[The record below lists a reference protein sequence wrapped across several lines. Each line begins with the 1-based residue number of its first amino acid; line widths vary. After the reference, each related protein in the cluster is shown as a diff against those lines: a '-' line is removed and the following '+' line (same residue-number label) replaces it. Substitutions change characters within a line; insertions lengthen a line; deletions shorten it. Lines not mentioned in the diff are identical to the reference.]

1 MKKIITSLIV
11 SALSVGSL
19 YGKYSDANTDYTNAK
34 VDFSTKIDALDSL
47 QAINGIICFT
57 QHLRPDLMV
66 NKGNYSALIDSK
78 LCAKNKSTD
87 QKTKNDYVIA
97 NVTRKSNTSSQIMNM
112 WIPKDNVKVRMEVTK
127 EVSDADPFGQF
138 NITWQAFNTNEI
150 PEGKGEIK
158 TISVDGGKIG
168 LTLFVD
174 MNQIK
179 SSVSIAKSPDSSKG
193 IALTQTVFE
202 EKGTTETFALAWEDN
217 LVKAQKHFGEG
228 SSLAS
233 FTENQDEKTCKNKTE
248 LTTKSVS
255 SYGVY
260 KKDDGKLLT
269 LNTGFPFEANK
280 DGKIIQG
287 YIGHW
292 GLWIEGDDIEG
303 KSLDAIKNSIKK
315 VNYTDNTK
323 TDITISKD
331 DNGNYTAK
339 YTNGEVISFEQP
351 IALKHKDYNLR
362 YGGNGNL
369 WDAGGKNVIL
379 LDGELLKNGE
389 NNYVVKALQGV
400 NELRAT
406 RPAACDELVLKDPA
420 EPLPQR
426 ISNNAVFNEDNTPD
440 RPEKV
445 SIINGKLQK

>member
-1 MKKIITSLIV
+1 
-11 SALSVGSL
+11 
-19 YGKYSDANTDYTNAK
+19 
-34 VDFSTKIDALDSL
+34 
-47 QAINGIICFT
+47 
-57 QHLRPDLMV
+57 
-66 NKGNYSALIDSK
+66 
-78 LCAKNKSTD
+78 
-87 QKTKNDYVIA
+87 
-97 NVTRKSNTSSQIMNM
+97 M

-127 EVSDADPFGQF
+127 EVSDADPLGQF
-138 NITWQAFNTNEI
+138 NITWQAFNANEAL
-150 PEGKGEIK
+150 EGKGEIK
-158 TISVDGGKIG
+158 TISVDDGKIG

-174 MNQIK
+174 MNKIK
-179 SSVSIAKSPDSSKG
+179 SSVSIAKNPDSSEG

-202 EKGTTETFALAWEDN
+202 EKGTTETETFALAWKNN
-217 LVKAQKHFGEG
+217 LVKAQKHLGEG
-228 SSLAS
+228 SLPTS
-233 FTENQDEKTCKNKTE
+233 FTEDQDEKTCKDKTE

-260 KKDDGKLLT
+260 GKDNGKLLT

-339 YTNGEVISFEQP
+339 DENNEVIQFDSPVSFSHEEY
-351 IALKHKDYNLR
+351 DLR
-362 YGGNGNL
+362 YGGNGDL
-369 WDAGGKNVIL
+369 WDTSDKNVLLSNETILNDGKN
-379 LDGELLKNGE
+379 D
-389 NNYVVKALQGV
+389 YVVKALQGE
-400 NELRAT
+400 NELKDAK
-406 RPAACDELVLKDPA
+406 PDACEDIDLKDPA
-420 EPLPQR
+420 EPLPTA
-426 ISNNAVFNEDNTPD
+426 ISGSAEFNEGNTPD

-445 SIINGKLQK
+445 SIINGKLQN